1 MDVTAE
7 LAGTLDRQNL
17 KYKFD
22 KNYVYLITLVPDIH
36 DRV

>member
-1 MDVTAE
+1 MAVTTE
-7 LAGTLDRQNL
+7 LAGTLDKSL
-17 KYKFD
+17 K